1 MTSSIEPAESDL
13 VGPATHLLATQ
24 KAARRLVSI
33 SGHPS
38 SGKSTFADRLKSEL
52 NKASPGI
59 YVLLPMDGFHF
70 DDAALR
76 RRGDLPRKGAPHTF
90 DVDGLAAI
98 LDRLS
103 ADDGREIAIPVFDRS
118 IELSRAGAEIFSLAA
133 RIVLVEGNHLLL
145 DDLPWRGLE
154 PRFGVTVFLEVP
166 RSLLAER
173 LSKRWERYGF
183 SPSEINAKLDDNDL
197 PNADI
202 VVGRSNKARFPI
214 LNH

>member
-1 MTSSIEPAESDL
+1 M
-13 VGPATHLLATQ
+13 
-24 KAARRLVSI
+24 
-33 SGHPS
+33 
-38 SGKSTFADRLKSEL
+38 
-52 NKASPGI
+52 
-59 YVLLPMDGFHF
+59 
-70 DDAALR
+70 
-76 RRGDLPRKGAPHTF
+76 
-90 DVDGLAAI
+90 
-98 LDRLS
+98 
-103 ADDGREIAIPVFDRS
+103 FDRS
-118 IELSRAGAEIFSLAA
+118 IELSRAGAEIISPAA

-166 RSLLAER
+166 RFLLAER
-173 LSKRWERYGF
+173 LSKRWECYGF